1 MKSEIVLIHGLNN
14 NQEVFIPLKEA
25 LESKG
30 FVVHLF
36 SLVGHKNM
44 SQNLSL
50 TSSINHLVKQF
61 RKLSP
66 DKTYYCIGFSQ
77 GGLAL
82 QLLPAEVKKNIIKQV
97 LLAPALCVHHA
108 KVLEKLVR
116 FIPKQI
122 PFFSLAPKKLRQF
135 NWLSVI
141 YFDLLFNQINQFHS
155 SDLSNIPTLVFIDPK
170 DELVSY
176 RELKELVKK
185 SKHWN
190 LITLNRPYLFLKH
203 LGQHHVIFHPDYFS
217 TKDWSKFISQ
227 ITNFLN

>member
-97 LLAPALCVHHA
+97 LLAPALCVHHS

-116 FIPKQI
+116 LIPKQI
-122 PFFSLAPKKLRQF
+122 PF
-135 NWLSVI
+135 
-141 YFDLLFNQINQFHS
+141 
-155 SDLSNIPTLVFIDPK
+155 LV
-170 DELVSY
+170 
-176 RELKELVKK
+176 
-185 SKHWN
+185 
-190 LITLNRPYLFLKH
+190 
-203 LGQHHVIFHPDYFS
+203 
-217 TKDWSKFISQ
+217 
-227 ITNFLN
+227 